1 MTQTIANRM
10 TTAPDPVFVA
20 CSPLQ
25 PQEEMLAGDRMAEVH
40 GGAILPVLIVAAR
53 VAAPYV
59 ARVAVP
65 ALSAAVPALSAAAG
79 AIIAYDWTSEESGD
93 GTTVNV
99 NVNNCN
105 CDSDCCN

>member
-65 ALSAAVPALSAAAG
+65 ALSAAAG
-79 AIIAYDWTSEESGD
+79 AIIAYEWTSEESGD